1 MGNQS
6 SPVDYVNKFPVT
18 IFLTICGVLCV
29 KLAHSS
35 LRYRENTFITH
46 LNIKSDVSIFLFVY
60 MVAVSYI
67 SQESWGFCT
76 LLLRN
81 RMMCTNNQIHYDLMV
96 VFVCLHISLTHYD
109 LSQCIELL
117 KCLSGTFCLEC
128 VSKIKTILSIIFQ
141 AIYEAVCIQLTH
153 FSSDDCENTCPF
165 FTIIFI
171 KSKVWPIGH
180 CLGLG
185 HETIVCAVCL
195 FIFLWKA
202 FPCLVVF
209 IMFCQAHVL

>member
-6 SPVDYVNKFPVT
+6 SPVDSANKFQVT

-35 LRYRENTFITH
+35 LRDRENTFITH
-46 LNIKSDVSIFLFVY
+46 LIIKSDLSIFLFVY
-60 MVAVSYI
+60 MVTVSFI
-67 SQESWGFCT
+67 SQESWVFCT

-81 RMMCTNNQIHYDLMV
+81 LMLCTNNQIHYDLMV
-96 VFVCLHISLTHYD
+96 VFVCLHIILPHYD

-128 VSKIKTILSIIFQ
+128 VSKIKTILSIICQ
-141 AIYEAVCIQLTH
+141 AIYGAVCIQLTH

-165 FTIIFI
+165 LLLSSLNR
-171 KSKVWPIGH
+171 KYDP
-180 CLGLG
+180 
-185 HETIVCAVCL
+185 
-195 FIFLWKA
+195 
-202 FPCLVVF
+202 
-209 IMFCQAHVL
+209 